1 MARPSAALRG
11 RILDSSR
18 HLFSERGYEAT
29 SLQEIASD
37 VGCSKAAL
45 LYHFRN
51 KDALLA
57 ELLTPVGQRVVEL
70 LEKVAPLDGEEL
82 VRTTVADLVDSA
94 LEYRLEIRLLFE
106 DLPRLSH
113 RPELNLLPD
122 STDRLFDCLTG
133 RSRDP
138 RARVAASMVLTGVAL
153 TASAPDN
160 APVGGEGS
168 DADLR
173 QGLVEASLRALGRD
187 V

>member
-18 HLFSERGYEAT
+18 RLFSERGYEAT

-45 LYHFRN
+45 LYHFKN

-57 ELLTPVGQRVVEL
+57 ELLTPVGQRLAEL

-82 VRTTVADLVDSA
+82 VRTTVNDLVNSA

-106 DLPRLSH
+106 DLPRLPA

-122 STDRLFDCLTG
+122 STERLLDCLTG

-138 RARVAASMVLTGVAL
+138 RARVAASMVLAGVAL
-153 TASAPDN
+153 TVSARDE
-160 APVGGEGS
+160 APVGGDGS

-173 QGLVEASLRALGRD
+173 HGLVEAALRALGQD
-187 V
+187 L